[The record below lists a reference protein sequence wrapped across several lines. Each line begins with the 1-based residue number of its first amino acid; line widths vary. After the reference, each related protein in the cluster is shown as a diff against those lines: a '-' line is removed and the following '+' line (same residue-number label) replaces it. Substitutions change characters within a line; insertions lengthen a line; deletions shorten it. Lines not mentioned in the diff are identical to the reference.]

1 MTTAYIYKWIHIPTN
16 KWYIGCR
23 TKENCHPDDGY
34 ICSSKIVKPLIK
46 NAPKDWQREILHTGA
61 PADIILLEAQILET
75 LDAKN
80 DKHSYNLHN
89 GDGNFTT
96 AGILMSEDWRRKI
109 SQSNTGKKRS
119 IESKENYKR
128 ANQLKAKDPAYL
140 EKLRKPKPEGFG
152 EKISKATTGKSKSAE
167 HCINLA
173 KAQKI
178 AADKNR
184 TGKTYAEIFG
194 EERSKQIREASS
206 KTQKGRPCNNPT
218 VTCPHCNKTGP
229 SGAMNRWHF
238 DNCRKKV

>member
-1 MTTAYIYKWIHIPTN
+1 MTTAYIYKWTHILTN
-16 KWYIGCR
+16 KWYIGSR

-34 ICSSKIVKPLIK
+34 ICSSKIVKPLIEA
-46 NAPKDWQREILHTGA
+46 APTEWRREVLHTGIA
-61 PADIILLEAQILET
+61 ADIILLEAQLLES
-75 LDAKN
+75 LNAKH
-80 DKHSYNLHN
+80 DKNSYNLHN

-96 AGILMSEDWRRKI
+96 AGIVMSEEWRQKI
-109 SQSNTGKKRS
+109 SKSNTGKNRTT
-119 IESKENYKR
+119 ESKENYKR
-128 ANQLKAKDPAYL
+128 ANQLKAQDPVYL

-152 EKISKATTGKSKSAE
+152 EKISKATTGKPKSKA
-167 HCINLA
+167 HCANLA
-173 KAQKI
+173 KSQKI

-206 KTQKGRPCNNPT
+206 KTQKGRPCNNPI

-238 DNCRKKV
+238 DNCKEKE